1 MRQRAPPFST
11 SWEQGKTLAE
21 WVAKLLPN
29 RSTVTDLMKSR
40 PADQRQA
47 RERTKKKRRERERER
62 ERVSFNITIYAD
74 LASNYIMFKFP
85 AGEDW
90 RVRNQDQKPQ
100 IKLDLHLPQEA
111 SPTTNGPCC
120 WPWGAFLLPCRASS
134 LDLEEKHEKSYW
146 LTAAFSRHKNTR
158 LPFQERLLRL
168 L

>member
-47 RERTKKKRRERERER
+47 RKRTKKKGGREREKER

-100 IKLDLHLPQEA
+100 IKLDFHWSFTNDQWALLLA
-111 SPTTNGPCC
+111 MGRFSPSMSSQQP
-120 WPWGAFLLPCRASS
+120 WPGRKTWKNL
-134 LDLEEKHEKSYW
+134 
-146 LTAAFSRHKNTR
+146 LTAAFSRHKNTK

>member
-1 MRQRAPPFST
+1 MRQRGSAIFHKL
-11 SWEQGKTLAE
+11 GAE
-21 WVAKLLPN
+21 ARLWQNELPN
-29 RSTVTDLMKSR
+29 YFRIGLLLLIWWRSR

-47 RERTKKKRRERERER
+47 RKRTKKKRREGERER

-100 IKLDLHLPQEA
+100 IKLDFHWSFTNDQWALLLA
-111 SPTTNGPCC
+111 MGRFSPSMSSQQP
-120 WPWGAFLLPCRASS
+120 WPGRKTWKIL
-134 LDLEEKHEKSYW
+134 
-146 LTAAFSRHKNTR
+146 LTAAFSRHKNTK